1 MKLYVTD
8 IEYAKAHEA
17 ELRSLR
23 MKGNMIVMYSDHN
36 RQALMRRYRTLA
48 NFYIADHG
56 EFAFSG
62 CYILFNERSL
72 NTEKVIEILKENH
85 VRFRFAYP
93 YTNACG
99 GQDVKY
105 ETDASLSNDLYTYVL
120 SFDSEDQKKTVKE
133 GLAPYCVVIDDEQ
146 GCHLIFHDSDH
157 NKALDAILEHEKIDP
172 SQVVDLSQ

>member
-36 RQALMRRYRTLA
+36 RQALMRLYRTLA
-48 NFYIADHG
+48 NFYIADDG

-62 CYILFNERSL
+62 CYILFNERSE
-72 NTEKVIEILKENH
+72 NTEKVIEILNENH

-120 SFDSEDQKKTVKE
+120 SFDSKEQKKTVKE
-133 GLAPYCVVIDDEQ
+133 RLALYCEVIDDEH
-146 GCHLIFHDSDH
+146 GCHLVFRES
-157 NKALDAILEHEKIDP
+157 NPYKALNAILAHEKIDP
-172 SQVVDLSQ
+172 SQVVYLNQ

>member
-23 MKGNMIVMYSDHN
+23 MKGNMIVMYSGHN
-36 RQALMRRYRTLA
+36 RQALMRLYRTLA

-62 CYILFNERSL
+62 CYILFNERSEQ
-72 NTEKVIEILKENH
+72 TEKVIEILKENN

-105 ETDASLSNDLYTYVL
+105 ETDSSLSNDLYTYVL
-120 SFDSEDQKKTVKE
+120 AFDSQEKKNTVKE
-133 GLAPYCVVIDDEQ
+133 KLAPYCEIEEDEQ
-146 GCHLIFHDSDH
+146 CCHLIFRESDPQ
-157 NKALDAILEHEKIDP
+157 KALEAILAHEKIDH
-172 SQVVDLSQ
+172 SQVVYLKK